1 MRSSKTKICPQAIVP
16 LASTYLSVEVNEVS
30 VELFIAEVKEVI
42 LSRLAY
48 RHNLDGSYKVTAL
61 LISFDLLKGNPVID
75 KDLLCQERLQLCIE
89 ELTEGADVVEHLKQV
104 LQPLA
109 EALEDAKDVLLAE
122 VELPHLSLHLPVSG
136 LDVSAPDQHFWREQF
151 SLKFK

>member
-1 MRSSKTKICPQAIVP
+1 MPQAIAP
-16 LASTYLSVEVNEVS
+16 LESTYLSVEVDEVS

-48 RHNLDGSYKVTAL
+48 CHNLDGSYKVTAL

-122 VELPHLSLHLPVSG
+122 VELSHLTLHLPVSG
-136 LDVSAPDQHFWREQF
+136 LDVSAPVHHFWREQF